1 MHGSHSVARIRIWD
15 LPTRV
20 FHVLLI
26 LCIVGLIITGE
37 VGGDAMRFHFL
48 LGYAVLTLVFFRL
61 VWGLVGGHWS
71 RFIHFVPKPSSL
83 TTYLRALRSQQV
95 SPHAGHN
102 PLGALSV
109 LAMLCILLLQVFS
122 GFMSDDEISNSGPW
136 TALVSSNWVE
146 WATQYHSEVGKA
158 LLLSLIGLHVF
169 AVLFY
174 KYMKK
179 DDLISPMLHG
189 DKNMPEGTPSSRDTF
204 TSRLFA
210 LGVLLG
216 CTYGVYRLVQLGGVS

>member
-1 MHGSHSVARIRIWD
+1 MHDSHSVARIRIWD

-26 LCIVGLIITGE
+26 LCIVGLVITGE

-48 LGYAVLTLVFFRL
+48 LGYAVLSLVFFRL

-83 TTYLRALRSQQV
+83 TAYVRALRSQQIR
-95 SPHAGHN
+95 PHAGHN

-109 LAMLCILLLQVFS
+109 LAMLCVLLLQVFS

-189 DKNMPEGTPSSRDTF
+189 DKNVPEGTPASRDTF

-216 CTYGVYRLVQLGGVS
+216 CIYGVYRLVQLGGVS